1 MVLETMMFW
10 SMVFVSMVLELVRVW
25 VDGGECI
32 VGRHAPQLAY
42 MEASCC
48 KAKYFVRA
56 RAKGSDKA
64 ACLAAYRFAAGVCF
78 ECGKVGR
85 NKKPGPVDWAVW
97 CTPSMGML

>member
-1 MVLETMMFW
+1 M
-10 SMVFVSMVLELVRVW
+10 RVW
-25 VDGGECI
+25 VYGGECI

-48 KAKYFVRA
+48 KAKCFVRA

-78 ECGKVGR
+78 ECGKVGEKQKARSGGLGCMVRRSFASLRMTVR
-85 NKKPGPVDWAVW
+85 NSG
-97 CTPSMGML
+97 